1 MAEEPVASEEEMA
14 AAEPLPLVVE
24 VVASAAAVVEMAAEV
39 AEVVEWGAEEEEVV
53 GEVEGGE
60 ECVMRAHRRLL

>member
-24 VVASAAAVVEMAAEV
+24 VVASAAVVEMAAEV
-39 AEVVEWGAEEEEVV
+39 AEVVEWGAEEEVV
-53 GEVEGGE
+53 VEEVEGGE

>member
-24 VVASAAAVVEMAAEV
+24 VVASAEVVEMAAEV
-39 AEVVEWGAEEEEVV
+39 AEVVEWGAEEEVV
-53 GEVEGGE
+53 VEEVEGGE
-60 ECVMRAHRRLL
+60 E

>member
-24 VVASAAAVVEMAAEV
+24 VVASAAVVEMAAEV

>member
-24 VVASAAAVVEMAAEV
+24 VVASAEVVEMAAEV
-39 AEVVEWGAEEEEVV
+39 AEVVEWGAEEEVV
-53 GEVEGGE
+53 VEEVEGGE

>member
-1 MAEEPVASEEEMA
+1 VAEEPVASEEEMA

-24 VVASAAAVVEMAAEV
+24 VVASAAVVEMAAEV

-53 GEVEGGE
+53 EEVEGGE

>member
-1 MAEEPVASEEEMA
+1 MAEEPVDSEEEMA
-14 AAEPLPLVVE
+14 AAEPLPLVAE
-24 VVASAAAVVEMAAEV
+24 VVASAEVVEMAAEV